1 MRPQLPA
8 PDGTETEREIR
19 GMARGGGL
27 NLVASAGK
35 HVALVGVT
43 FLLARQLGNADVGRY
58 AQASAWLAVLETL
71 SLSGVF
77 TALRRFVAVHI
88 ADGDYGALRGTVW
101 LGLGVSAGAS
111 VVLGTGLF
119 LAAPLLAEG
128 VFRDAGLLGPVRL
141 VALALPFSTYTQAAL
156 AATQGFRTMK
166 PSAFIGLLFQP
177 GLSLALTGLLLPLRG
192 LGGAMIALLAGHVAA
207 AALSAIAL
215 RRLLGPRRQPPTYN
229 PRELLGFSMVNWLST
244 LASTGL
250 LWVDTLLLGVF
261 LSSADVGRYNVATRL
276 VTMATFIMP
285 AINNAFAP
293 RIADL
298 HHRGRSQSLG
308 RVYAVAASWN
318 VRLTV
323 PIFGVLLAFPAE
335 LLSLFGRGFATAAT
349 VTVILAV
356 GKFVAAAT
364 GPCGMMLD
372 MSGRPAWS
380 MANNIVALVANVL
393 LNLWWIPEY
402 GIVGSAAAWALSL
415 TVVNLARILE
425 VWRIMDMLPF
435 DLATLKGVVAG
446 VGATAVGLLVNR
458 WLDLPLDLLVGVPAL
473 GLTYLGLMLALGISA
488 EDRLVLDMVFGRF
501 RPAGG
506 AHARSRRAPHRV
518 GRPPSDAGVHA
529 QVPDADR

>member
-1 MRPQLPA
+1 VSRQPPA
-8 PDGTETEREIR
+8 RDGTETEREIL

-43 FLLARQLGNADVGRY
+43 LLLARQLGNADVGRY
-58 AQASAWLAVLETL
+58 AQAIALLAVLDTL

-77 TALRRFVAVHI
+77 TALRRFVAVHV
-88 ADGDYGALRGTVW
+88 ADGDHGALRGTVR

-111 VVLGTGLF
+111 VVLGTALY
-119 LAAPLLAEG
+119 LAAPLLAED

-141 VALALPFSTYTQAAL
+141 VALALPFGTYTQAAL
-156 AATQGFRTMK
+156 AATQGFRTMR
-166 PSAFIGLLFQP
+166 PSAFIGLLFEP
-177 GLSLALTGLLLPLRG
+177 GLRLALTGLLVPLQG

-207 AALSAIAL
+207 AALAAVAL
-215 RRLLGPRRQPPTYN
+215 RRLLGPRRQPPAYN

-250 LWVDTLLLGVF
+250 LWVDTLLLGAF

-276 VTMATFIMP
+276 VTMATFVMP

-298 HHRGRSQSLG
+298 HHRGRSQSLR

-335 LLSLFGRGFATAAT
+335 LLSLFGSGFATAAT

-356 GKFVAAAT
+356 GKLVVAAT

-415 TVVNLARILE
+415 TLVNLARIVE

-435 DLATLKGVVAG
+435 DLATLKGVAAG
-446 VGATAVGLLVNR
+446 AGATAAGLLVNR
-458 WLDLPLDLLVGVPAL
+458 WLGMPLDLLVGVPTLA
-473 GLTYLGLMLALGISA
+473 LTYLGLLLALRISA
-488 EDRLVLDMVFGRF
+488 EDRMVLDMALGRF

-518 GRPPSDAGVHA
+518 GRPPPG
-529 QVPDADR
+529 